1 MKGIYVL
8 LIQLDTTI
16 NIQAGKRRF
25 YLDSGFYGY
34 VGSALSGIEKRVG
47 RHLSSEK
54 RAYWHI
60 DYLLDVAKV
69 KDVICGETPESKEC
83 SLARKAKR
91 VTCTAAIQNEI
102 EVGFF
107 EDPRSVSDIKRRPW
121 AC

>member
-1 MKGIYVL
+1 MAAPMKGTYVL
-8 LIQLDTTI
+8 LMHLDIAI

-60 DYLLDVAKV
+60 VLSISEMGHFLNRTLFDNQTALA
-69 KDVICGETPESKEC
+69 S
-83 SLARKAKR
+83 SL
-91 VTCTAAIQNEI
+91 
-102 EVGFF
+102 
-107 EDPRSVSDIKRRPW
+107 RPW
-121 AC
+121 L